1 MFKNIKNK
9 FINIQKY
16 LNNMIKIKMEY
27 YKKEKFKDVFI
38 HI

>member
-9 FINIQKY
+9 LINIGRY

-27 YKKEKFKDVFI
+27 WSRARFKDVFI